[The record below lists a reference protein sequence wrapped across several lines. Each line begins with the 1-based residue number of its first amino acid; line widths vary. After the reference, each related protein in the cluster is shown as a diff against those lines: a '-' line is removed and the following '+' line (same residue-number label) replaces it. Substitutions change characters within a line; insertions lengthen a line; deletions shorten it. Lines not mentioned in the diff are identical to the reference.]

1 VGEPS
6 ASSDEP
12 VQIGA
17 VLDGRYR
24 IDAVIGS
31 GGMGRVYRAEHVG
44 IGRPVAIKVLHT
56 EINRNH
62 EATTR
67 FQREALA
74 SGRLDHPNIVAVTDF
89 GVLEGVGYYLVM
101 EALDGEPLG
110 ARLERGRLP
119 WGEALVII
127 SGVLAGLRHAH
138 DRGVVHRDIK
148 PDNIF
153 LAKKE
158 GATVVKILDF
168 GIAKLYAGAGDDPA
182 TTRAGLTVGTPA
194 YLSPEQAVGGAITP
208 ASDLYSTTC
217 VMVEMITGRA
227 PFEGKD
233 PLALLTA
240 HAGRPPPKLRDL
252 APDLDLPDAL
262 EALVTR
268 GLVKQSSERIGSAS
282 DYLAA
287 VQQILGIAAPG
298 HTARGS
304 QPAMQAASEPVADPN
319 ATVRVRGPAL
329 VVPTPVP
336 DVTVASRPD
345 TTVPDATVPDATT
358 PSPARSRPALAAATR
373 AVSLADIVE
382 PGSKRWLVLGLIGL
396 AVIAVAGISVAFLSR
411 HSDDAAVATVDA
423 APAVAPD
430 PAATHHDP
438 GPGPARRDGPPPA
451 RPRLD
456 APPHAGPTAP
466 PPPSPPLDEDDE
478 NVRYQ
483 HLVDELWKSPSCE
496 ARRKAI
502 AKLLALGDP
511 RAIDELKKARHWY
524 HDRLGGLI
532 TDDYNECLT
541 RDADDAI
548 KKLAP

>member
-12 VQIGA
+12 VQIGT

-24 IDAVIGS
+24 IDAIIGS

-101 EALDGEPLG
+101 EALDGEALG

-168 GIAKLYAGAGDDPA
+168 GIAKLYAGATDDPA

-208 ASDLYSTTC
+208 ASDLYSATC
-217 VMVEMITGRA
+217 VMFEMIAGRA

-240 HAGRPPPKLRDL
+240 HAGRPPPKLHDL
-252 APDLDLPDAL
+252 APDLDIPEAL

-268 GLVKQSSERIGSAS
+268 GLVKQSSERIGSAAE
-282 DYLAA
+282 YLAA
-287 VQQILGIAAPG
+287 VQQILGISAPG
-298 HTARGS
+298 QTARGS
-304 QPAMQAASEPVADPN
+304 QPAIPVTDPN

-329 VVPTPVP
+329 IVPTPDP
-336 DVTVASRPD
+336 NAPTAAEIDP
-345 TTVPDATVPDATT
+345 TVPAPQRMPV
-358 PSPARSRPALAAATR
+358 ATR

-382 PGSKRWLVLGLIGL
+382 PASKRWLVLGLIGL
-396 AVIAVAGISVAFLSR
+396 AVIAIAGITVSILSN
-411 HSDDAAVATVDA
+411 HGDDAPVATVDA
-423 APAVAPD
+423 APAVAPEP
-430 PAATHHDP
+430 PAKP
-438 GPGPARRDGPPPA
+438 GPSHRDGPPPGRSHVDGA
-451 RPRLD
+451 
-456 APPHAGPTAP
+456 HAEPAVAP
-466 PPPSPPLDEDDE
+466 PPSQDEDDE

-483 HLVDELWKSPSCE
+483 RIVAELWKAPSCE

-502 AKLLALGDP
+502 PKLVALGDP
-511 RAIDELKKARHWY
+511 RGIDELKKARHWI
-524 HDRLGGLI
+524 HERLLGL
-532 TDDYNECLT
+532 DQEDWNACLT
-541 RDADDAI
+541 KDADDAV
-548 KKLAP
+548 KKMSAP